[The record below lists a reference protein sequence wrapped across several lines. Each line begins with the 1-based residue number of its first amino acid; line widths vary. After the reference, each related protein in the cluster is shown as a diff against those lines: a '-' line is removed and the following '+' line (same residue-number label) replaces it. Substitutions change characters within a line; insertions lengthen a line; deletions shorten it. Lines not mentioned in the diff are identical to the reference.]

1 MHSFINNKYMD
12 IEHQLSFFHIYHNRR
27 KIFAAT
33 FQCKLLLGVYDYHH
47 LCKKDLIA
55 VWRKNENKG

>member
-55 VWRKNENKG
+55 V